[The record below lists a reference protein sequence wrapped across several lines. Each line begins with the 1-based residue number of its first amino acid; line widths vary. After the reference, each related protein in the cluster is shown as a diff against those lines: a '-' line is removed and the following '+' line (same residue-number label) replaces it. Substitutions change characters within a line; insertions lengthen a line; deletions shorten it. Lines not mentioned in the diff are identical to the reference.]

1 MLAENVY
8 FKLEQ
13 FKNQFKSFK
22 KLKRLDILNGH
33 FLLKMTE
40 LFQPVEDLRL
50 GCFINPSVSDVLSI
64 DSLNCLRILKISKL
78 TQCTLKIEKILYLLE
93 FAPHL
98 TKLELDLN
106 KEDAGT

>member
-8 FKLEQ
+8 FKLEK

-40 LFQPVEDLRL
+40 LF
-50 GCFINPSVSDVLSI
+50 
-64 DSLNCLRILKISKL
+64 
-78 TQCTLKIEKILYLLE
+78 
-93 FAPHL
+93 
-98 TKLELDLN
+98 
-106 KEDAGT
+106 